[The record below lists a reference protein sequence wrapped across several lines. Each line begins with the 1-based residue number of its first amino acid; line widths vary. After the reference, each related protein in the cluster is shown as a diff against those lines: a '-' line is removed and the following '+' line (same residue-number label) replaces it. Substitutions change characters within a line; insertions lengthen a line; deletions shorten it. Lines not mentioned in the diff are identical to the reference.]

1 MAPQAIPSGEREAQ
15 PAIMDITVRIRD
27 DVARS
32 LHQLA
37 PPSAES
43 QRVLRTVSGAGLT
56 FTPLHPGTGDP
67 RLVRYFKVTVPDPA
81 TAEHV
86 IARLWELPAIE
97 AAYITPPSDVS
108 QL

>member
-1 MAPQAIPSGEREAQ
+1 
-15 PAIMDITVRIRD
+15 MDITVRIRA

-43 QRVLRTVSGAGLT
+43 QLLVRTVSGAGRT
-56 FTPLHPGTGDP
+56 FTPLHPGTDDP
-67 RLVRYFKVTVPDPA
+67 RLVRYFKVTVPDSA
-81 TAEHV
+81 AAEHI
-86 IARLWELPAIE
+86 IARLWELPSIE